1 MKDVDDLELRD
12 WVIHR
17 VRDAVGRAWEEAYA
31 RGALFFWD
39 RYASRLS
46 ALLNGAE
53 VEVVPR
59 LRVHPDV
66 VRAAM
71 EWKGVGP
78 ADPRF
83 TFVRIKFAG
92 FPLWLVFDTGA
103 GGVGLPAPTSPP
115 DFLVVEGKS

>member
-1 MKDVDDLELRD
+1 VKDVDELRD
-12 WVIHR
+12 WVVHR
-17 VRDAVGRAWEEAYA
+17 VRNAAVRAWEEARA
-31 RGALFFWD
+31 RGGLFFWS
-39 RYASRLS
+39 RYADRLS

-53 VEVVPR
+53 VKVVSR
-59 LRVHPDV
+59 LQAHPDV
-66 VRAAM
+66 VHAAM

-83 TFVRIKFAG
+83 VFVRIEFAG

-103 GGVGLPAPTSPP
+103 GSVGLPTSMFPP

>member
-1 MKDVDDLELRD
+1 VGMDDLELRD
-12 WVIHR
+12 WVKHR
-17 VRDAVGRAWEEAYA
+17 VRGAARLAWEEA
-31 RGALFFWD
+31 RGGLFFWD
-39 RYASRLS
+39 RYAKRLS

-53 VEVVPR
+53 VEAVPR

-66 VRAAM
+66 VHAAM

-83 TFVRIKFAG
+83 TFVRVKFAG

-103 GGVGLPAPTSPP
+103 IGTSIPTSPP
-115 DFLVVEGKS
+115 DFLVVEGKG

>member
-1 MKDVDDLELRD
+1 MNSVDDLELRD

-17 VRDAVGRAWEEAYA
+17 VRDAAVRAWEEAYA
-31 RGALFFWD
+31 HGGLFFWP
-39 RYASRLS
+39 RYTDRLS

-59 LRVHPDV
+59 LQVHPDV

-71 EWKGVGP
+71 EWKGVGS

-83 TFVRIKFAG
+83 TFVRIEFAG
-92 FPLWLVFDTGA
+92 FPLWLVFETG
-103 GGVGLPAPTSPP
+103 GFRLPIPASPP
-115 DFLVVEGKS
+115 DFLVVVGTSW

>member
-1 MKDVDDLELRD
+1 VDDLELRD

-17 VRDAVGRAWEEAYA
+17 VRDAAVRAWEEA
-31 RGALFFWD
+31 RGDLFFWP

-53 VEVVPR
+53 VEAVPR

-66 VRAAM
+66 VHAAM
-71 EWKGVGP
+71 EWKGAGP

-83 TFVRIKFAG
+83 TFVRVEFAG
-92 FPLWLVFDTGA
+92 FPLWLVFETG
-103 GGVGLPAPTSPP
+103 GIRLPIPASPP

>member
-1 MKDVDDLELRD
+1 MGVKDVDDLELRD
-12 WVIHR
+12 WVMHR
-17 VRDAVGRAWEEAYA
+17 VRDAAVRAWEEA
-31 RGALFFWD
+31 RGGLFFWD
-39 RYASRLS
+39 RYARCLS

-53 VEVVPR
+53 VELVPR

-83 TFVRIKFAG
+83 TFVRIEFAS
-92 FPLWLVFDTGA
+92 FPLWLVFDAGVKGGA
-103 GGVGLPAPTSPP
+103 PAPPRRGLPLTWGGPP
-115 DFLVVEGKS
+115 

>member
-1 MKDVDDLELRD
+1 VNDVDDLELRD

-17 VRDAVGRAWEEAYA
+17 VRDAVGRAWEEA
-31 RGALFFWD
+31 RGGLFFWP
-39 RYASRLS
+39 RYADCLS

-53 VEVVPR
+53 VEAVPR

-83 TFVRIKFAG
+83 TFVRVEFAG

-103 GGVGLPAPTSPP
+103 IGLSTPASSP
-115 DFLVVEGKS
+115 DFLVVVGKS